1 MQPERANSTRDSWML
16 LTNHGHVLVCI
27 LRDPGIRLKEVA
39 ARVGITDR
47 AVQRIVA
54 DLEAGGVVLR
64 QKVGRCN
71 RYSID
76 MSAPLRHPLESQCSV
91 GDLLAKLG

>member
-1 MQPERANSTRDSWML
+1 ML